1 LEFATE
7 RGKIYLLMVN
17 DFGRVEPLITHRLW
31 AGEETATYKLQPAT
45 CNFFPIFTLP
55 NILNL

>member
-1 LEFATE
+1 
-7 RGKIYLLMVN
+7 MVN